1 MNLSGQAPRRW
12 LQEQR
17 QNQAA
22 SANATIFAIF
32 HLLGAPVFVQNLT
45 SRASNQEAK
54 LSTFRP
60 GQCWCAKEVP
70 NMYNLTFEFSLE
82 KLVRSI
88 AFFSKQGVP
97 DLTKLKIIKLLY
109 FADKHHLLL
118 HGKPIIGDAY
128 FCMEWGP
135 VPSYS
140 LNEINAAL
148 SKPEVPLFDKSDVN
162 LFSKVLNI
170 KKHFYQNHP
179 RFEAKEEEFSTSV
192 FTQSELDSLAHTAN
206 VYGYKTAKELVD
218 LTHQEPTWVISN
230 QGRKQGSNTP
240 ITYDLFFEGA
250 PEKSRRILGKLV
262 AEQFGAVIPFAGDAE
277 YAAFA
282 NELSDYSF
290 QPDDI
295 SESDVRSRS
304 KYGRA

>member
-1 MNLSGQAPRRW
+1 
-12 LQEQR
+12 
-17 QNQAA
+17 
-22 SANATIFAIF
+22 
-32 HLLGAPVFVQNLT
+32 
-45 SRASNQEAK
+45 
-54 LSTFRP
+54 
-60 GQCWCAKEVP
+60 
-70 NMYNLTFEFSLE
+70 MYNLTFEFSLE